1 MPSDQ
6 TPDSVEDRVQE
17 LLRVV
22 SVLKTEIGSVFT
34 QLKDLDKAIKKDRKA
49 VVQAN
54 KKSPESNTKR
64 KPTGFALPGR
74 VSDQLAEFMGLDPGA
89 KVARTAATKAVVE
102 YISEH
107 KLQKPSDRRII
118 VPDEFLR
125 GLLGSV
131 PDDEV
136 TYFNLQKFL
145 NRHFVSA

>member
-6 TPDSVEDRVQE
+6 PPESVEDRVQE

-22 SVLKTEIGSVFT
+22 SGLKTEIGSVCT
-34 QLKDLDKAIKKDRKA
+34 QLKELDKAIKKDRKA
-49 VVQAN
+49 AAQAT
-54 KKSPESNTKR
+54 KKSPESKR

-74 VSDQLAEFMGLDPGA
+74 VSDQLAEFMGLEPGA

-125 GLLGSV
+125 GLLGSE